1 MSTNVEK
8 NFGCFKKILF
18 QAAKGFATPSQPAS
32 KTPGSR
38 GRSRKALRE
47 KNETFVRGM
56 VQHSIASVDGHFDI
70 RNAASSTQKAEDI
83 VRLFLDFD
91 FILGLTLT
99 STNFPWFDT

>member
-1 MSTNVEK
+1 MKFLQEMFISVCLSLSIKARKQNYY
-8 NFGCFKKILF
+8 CIWIFKKILF
-18 QAAKGFATPSQPAS
+18 QATKGFATPSQPAS

-56 VQHSIASVDGHFDI
+56 AQASIASVDGHFDI

-83 VRLFLDFD
+83 VSLF
-91 FILGLTLT
+91 
-99 STNFPWFDT
+99 P